1 MPETFNVYLDESCHL
16 ERDGIASMVL
26 GAIWCPL
33 TKTREISRRVQ
44 EIKARHNLSLTFD
57 VKWTKVSPAKVQFY
71 YDLVDLF
78 FDDDDLHFRAVVIPD
93 KSLLDHVKFEQDH
106 HQWYYKMCF
115 TLLEP
120 ILLPEASYRIYLDIK
135 DTHSKAKC
143 DNLHEV
149 LCNSRCDFGRQI
161 IQRVQPI
168 RSDESPLLQLAD
180 LLLGALGYHVREVKQ
195 SEAKQKLIHRIIKRT
210 HNWPLGQTT
219 WLRESKFN
227 VLRWRPKGDEV

>member
-1 MPETFNVYLDESCHL
+1 MPESFNVYLDESCHL
-16 ERDGIASMVL
+16 EHDGIASMML

-44 EIKARHNLSLTFD
+44 EIKNRHGLPPTFD

-71 YDLVDLF
+71 HDLLDLF
-78 FDDDDLHFRAVVIPD
+78 FDDDDLHFRGVVIPD
-93 KSLLDHVKFEQDH
+93 KTQLDHARFSQDH

-120 ILLPEASYRIYLDIK
+120 ILLPEASYRVYLDIK
-135 DTHSKAKC
+135 DTHSKEKC

-149 LCNSRCDFGRQI
+149 LCNSRYDFGRQI
-161 IQRVQPI
+161 VQRVQPV
-168 RSDESPLLQLAD
+168 RSEESPLLQLAD

-195 SEAKQKLIHRIIKRT
+195 SEAKQKLIRRIIKRT
-210 HNWPLGQTT
+210 HNWPLGTTT